1 MFQEQLKHLSR
12 GEFTLGIS
20 DLEKLNDQMQRCW
33 AYVKQ
38 TANTVLAARAAAAS
52 AVDTAQ
58 MNAVAST
65 STQQARIAT
74 DPFSLIAQE
83 NTGLRVED
91 LKPPPMKQR
100 RSISGQSPLSRNES
114 PSPAT
119 TTNVESP
126 PKDSQQARLGKGKLP
141 AGKVGLKR
149 EPSRSKLGEGSKDS
163 PGPMGVIDEGGNDVL
178 QTLES
183 LKRKREAEELEAG
196 LEADPDGYITR
207 TLKGMDRSLT
217 SPPLLPLAL
226 TSHLPFSYEPTLPPL
241 DPSFAASKPLSFAT
255 YNSVDSHP
263 PSFTT
268 LTTAA
273 PPARPFDFDFFI
285 DSSAHG
291 FEDDLAPTP
300 DLVANAEPS
309 PSSED
314 EKSPRSTK
322 PLFLAIDLNTA
333 PTDQDKFGPLTGTD
347 SSTRVVE
354 DYSDWLNDGVEDL
367 PTSFSWE

>member
-33 AYVKQ
+33 AFVKQ
-38 TANTVLAARAAAAS
+38 TANAAMAARAAAAS
-52 AVDTAQ
+52 AVDPAQ

-65 STQQARIAT
+65 STQQLSNRIAT
-74 DPFSLIAQE
+74 DPFSLIAQK

-91 LKPPPMKQR
+91 LKPPPIKQR

-126 PKDSQQARLGKGKLP
+126 PKDSQGTRLAKGKVP
-141 AGKVGLKR
+141 AGKVGLKK
-149 EPSRSKLGEGSKDS
+149 EQSRSKLGEGSKDS
-163 PGPMGVIDEGGNDVL
+163 PSPMAMIAEAGDEV
-178 QTLES
+178 S
-183 LKRKREAEELEAG
+183 LSIKRKREAEE

-226 TSHLPFSYEPTLPPL
+226 TSHLPFSYEPTLPPV
-241 DPSFAASKPLSFAT
+241 DHSYAASKPLSFST
-255 YNSVDSHP
+255 YNSVDSDT
-263 PSFTT
+263 PSFPT
-268 LTTAA
+268 LTAPA
-273 PPARPFDFDFFI
+273 PPPRPFDFDFFI

-291 FEDDLAPTP
+291 VEDDLAPTP
-300 DLVANAEPS
+300 DLVANTEPS

-333 PTDQDKFGPLTGTD
+333 PTDQDKFGPFTGTD

-354 DYSDWLNDGVEDL
+354 DYTDWLNDGVEDL
-367 PTSFSWE
+367 PSSFTWD